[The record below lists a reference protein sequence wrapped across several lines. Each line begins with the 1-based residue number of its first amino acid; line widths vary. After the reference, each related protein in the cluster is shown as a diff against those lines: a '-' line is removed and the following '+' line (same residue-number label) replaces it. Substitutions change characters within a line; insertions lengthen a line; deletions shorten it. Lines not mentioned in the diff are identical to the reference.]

1 MTKIRRNAPCPCGS
15 GQKYKKC
22 CWSRHRA
29 ATPAAAHDSS
39 PALPVVVW
47 NEDDNLDELSNS
59 VVDLLAEGKIDAA
72 ESAAKELLE
81 RYPEVVD
88 GLERMAM
95 VAEARAQHTRAAQYY
110 RQAADF
116 TRTHPGYDP
125 ETTAYY
131 TDNSRRLESHTPSE
145 SDPDH

>member
-1 MTKIRRNAPCPCGS
+1 MTKISRNAPCPCGS

-22 CWSRHRA
+22 CWPREHA
-29 ATPAAAHDSS
+29 ATPVAANDSS
-39 PALPVVVW
+39 PALPGVVW
-47 NEDDNLDELSNS
+47 DDDGNLEELSNS
-59 VVDLLAEGKIDAA
+59 VVDLLADGKIDAA

-88 GLERMAM
+88 GLERMAT
-95 VAEARAQHTRAAQYY
+95 VAEARGHDTVAAEYY